1 MSYHHAVAPGGGTM
15 DIQLITG
22 KDVAILDTQQF
33 PIVMNALLAAEA
45 GQNQVPLLDLTVTSQ
60 TTVSDGGIDAQIL
73 WPTSVQH
80 EMFASRN
87 NILQYKAGRL
97 SEELLQKEF

>member
-1 MSYHHAVAPGGGTM
+1 M

-45 GQNQVPLLDLTVTSQ
+45 GQNQVPLLDLTVTSRQ
-60 TTVSDGGIDAQIL
+60 LS
-73 WPTSVQH
+73 PT
-80 EMFASRN
+80 
-87 NILQYKAGRL
+87 
-97 SEELLQKEF
+97 EESMPRFFGQLHPARRVRC